1 MEKFFISVYDA
12 FDAAKQLFIDAGLK
26 PIQHID
32 KYRGQPAEPTQ
43 FEYFELPA
51 LFIDWNMK
59 WERAG
64 KTYNGTVNL
73 EFHLL
78 TDATWS
84 TANISTNR
92 VAGLKSVVYLTL
104 VRYVLDRVKSDNT
117 GPLIRAEDTPIETEV
132 TNYHLLKYNAPYYDP
147 GTTNPDYIYVLIEEL
162 KLSGY
167 LKDTL

>member
-12 FDAAKQLFIDAGLK
+12 FDAAKPVFTELDIK
-26 PIQHID
+26 PVLHID
-32 KYRGQPAEPTQ
+32 KYRGQPVDPTQ

-51 LFIDWNMK
+51 LFIDWKMS

-64 KTYNGTVNL
+64 RTYKGTVNL
-73 EFHLL
+73 DFHLL

-84 TANISTNR
+84 TSNISTNR
-92 VAGLKSVVYLTL
+92 VAGLKSVLYLSL
-104 VRYVLDRVKSDNT
+104 VRNILDRVKSENMGT
-117 GPLIRAEDTPIETEV
+117 LMRAEDTTIETEV
-132 TNYHLLKYNAPYYDP
+132 TNYHLLKYTAPYYDP
-147 GTTNPDYIYVLIEEL
+147 GSTNPDYIYVLIEQL